1 MSLLTLLLF
10 AAGIVLL
17 ISGAELLVRGASRL
31 AVALGI
37 TPLVVGLTVVAFGTG
52 SPELAVGI
60 QASYAGQADITI
72 GNVVGSNIFNVLLV
86 LGLSAVVAPL
96 IVSQQLVRLDVPL
109 MIVISLGLLFM
120 SIDGMI
126 DRADGAVLL
135 AASMG
140 YTFLLIRIS
149 RREAASVQNEYDKA
163 YGGSVHRDRGRWPL
177 HVLLVLIGLALLVV
191 GAEWLVD
198 GAVVIAQAL
207 GVSELIIGLTVIA
220 AGTSLPEV
228 ATSIIAGLRGERD
241 IAVGNV
247 VGSNIFN
254 ILVVVG
260 ATAMVAPEGL
270 SVAPAAINFD
280 MPVMIAAS
288 LLCLPIFF
296 VGYRIGRWEGALFL
310 SYYIFYTFYLFLAA
324 SQHDALPAF
333 NVIMSHFVIPLT
345 VGTVAL
351 VFFRELYRR
360 SRARTRVAVAGGDAG
375 AAGTDRTDAAGDIDG
390 APNGPA
396 RR

>member
-31 AVALGI
+31 AVSMGV

-52 SPELAVGI
+52 SPELAVGV
-60 QASYAGQADITI
+60 QASFAGQADITI

-86 LGLSAVVAPL
+86 LGLSALVAPL

-109 MIVISLGLLFM
+109 MIIVSFAMLLMALDGL
-120 SIDGMI
+120 I
-126 DRADGAVLL
+126 DRADGAVLI
-135 AASMG
+135 AASVG
-140 YTFLLIRIS
+140 YTILLIRIS
-149 RREAASVQNEYDKA
+149 RREAAAVQHEYDKA
-163 YGGSVHRDRGRWPL
+163 YGPVAGRDVGRWPM
-177 HVLLVLIGLALLVV
+177 HVLLVLLGLALLVV
-191 GAEWLVD
+191 GSEWLVD
-198 GAVVIAQAL
+198 GAVAIAGAL

-228 ATSIIAGLRGERD
+228 ATSIVAGLRGERD

-254 ILVVVG
+254 ILVVIG
-260 ATAMVAPEGL
+260 ATSIVAPGGL
-270 SVAPAAINFD
+270 HVAPAAINFD
-280 MPVMIAAS
+280 MPVMIAAAV
-288 LLCLPIFF
+288 LCLPIFF
-296 VGYRIGRWEGALFL
+296 VDHRIGRWEGGLFL
-310 SYYIFYTFYLFLAA
+310 SYYVFYTFYLFLAA

-345 VGTVAL
+345 LATVAL
-351 VFFRELYRR
+351 VFVRELIRR
-360 SRARTRVAVAGGDAG
+360 SRASRAAVGTGEG
-375 AAGTDRTDAAGDIDG
+375 AEQER
-390 APNGPA
+390 PQEPE
-396 RR
+396 RREQS

>member
-1 MSLLTLLLF
+1 MSILTLLLF

-60 QASYAGQADITI
+60 QASFAGQADITV

-96 IVSQQLVRLDVPL
+96 VVSQQLVRLDVPL
-109 MIVISLGLLFM
+109 MIIMSVGLLLMAF
-120 SIDGMI
+120 DGII
-126 DRADGAVLL
+126 DRADGIVLL
-135 AASMG
+135 VASIG
-140 YTFLLIRIS
+140 YTVLLIRIS
-149 RREAASVQNEYDKA
+149 RREAASVRNEYDKA
-163 YGGSVHRDRGRWPL
+163 YGSTVVRDTGRWPM
-177 HVLLVLIGLALLVV
+177 HVLLVLLGLALLVV
-191 GAEWLVD
+191 GSEWLVD
-198 GAVVIAQAL
+198 GAVAIAATL

-228 ATSIIAGLRGERD
+228 ATSIVAGIRGERD

-260 ATAMVAPEGL
+260 ATATVAPAGIA
-270 SVAPAAINFD
+270 VAPAAINFD
-280 MPVMIAAS
+280 MPVMIAAAV
-288 LLCLPIFF
+288 LCLPIFF
-296 VGYRIGRWEGALFL
+296 VDHRIGRWEGALFL
-310 SYYIFYTFYLFLAA
+310 TYYVSYTFYLFLAA
-324 SQHDALPAF
+324 SQHDALPAY

-345 VGTVAL
+345 LGTVAL
-351 VFFRELYRR
+351 VFIRELIRR
-360 SRARTRVAVAGGDAG
+360 HRARR
-375 AAGTDRTDAAGDIDG
+375 AGT
-390 APNGPA
+390 GPGQA
-396 RR
+396 T